1 MADRKPNIELLAGG
15 DEMEWG
21 DVQAEFAG
29 RLLRYI
35 PKRVQDHQAR
45 EDILQE
51 TFLGALRGIHSFNSA
66 YTFEQYLFGICRNRT
81 IDFLRRR
88 TVRGLGGEDEDSIP
102 ALERLAVDE
111 TTPSQVFG
119 VQDLGDRGRILLG
132 KVIKA
137 WVAETFA
144 AGEWQRLKVVE
155 LLLAAEERNLHVAK
169 ELKMDDE
176 SAVAGIKFR
185 ALKRLSVLAAAED
198 QSGKIRD
205 EIVQAIS
212 GAHVGIDM
220 AGVWESSRASCP
232 ARYWWAR
239 LAKGRCESGMADY
252 LAFHRDRMECPL
264 CQANFEDLKS
274 ATDNL
279 EPMVARL
286 QASTIVFL
294 RERGGV

>member
-1 MADRKPNIELLAGG
+1 MGNSQPNIALLADG
-15 DEMEWG
+15 DELEWSN
-21 DVQAEFAG
+21 VQAEFAG

-35 PKRVQDHQAR
+35 TKRVQDHQAR

-51 TFLGALRGIHSFNSA
+51 TFLGALRGIHSFNPTYS
-66 YTFEQYLFGICRNRT
+66 FEQFLFGICRNRT

-88 TVRGLGGEDEDSIP
+88 TVRGLGGEDEDSVP

-111 TTPSQVFG
+111 ATPSQVFG
-119 VQDLGDRGRILLG
+119 VQDLGVRGRTLLG
-132 KVIKA
+132 KVLRS

-155 LLLAAEERNLHVAK
+155 LLLASEERNLHVAK
-169 ELKMDDE
+169 ELEMDDE

-185 ALKRLSVLAAAED
+185 ALKRLSTLAAGED
-198 QSGKIRD
+198 QTGKLRD
-205 EIVQAIS
+205 EIVQTIS
-212 GAHVGIDM
+212 GTHVGIDM
-220 AGVWESSRASCP
+220 ASVWQNSRASCP

-239 LAKGRCESGMADY
+239 LAKGRCEPGLADY
-252 LAFHRDRMECPL
+252 LAFHRDRIDCPL
-264 CQANFEDLKS
+264 CQANYEDLKS
-274 ATDNL
+274 SAESL

-294 RERGGV
+294 RTRDGQ